1 VKIYEVIQTK
11 NAGYLRG
18 RKLNPVNILVH
29 STGANNPWMRRYVD
43 APDVLGKHIYNNH
56 WNKPTATKS
65 MHAFIGKDINGE
77 VAVAHTLPY
86 DIACWGCGG
95 GKKGSYNY
103 DPVGHLQFEI
113 CEDNLKNE
121 AYYKEAF
128 GVAEEY
134 CAYLCK
140 KIGFDPMK
148 ITSHYEAGRLGY
160 AFKRV
165 DPTHWMAKFDDNM
178 DKFRARVA
186 KRVAGMTEPEEKTEP
201 TDDKLNT
208 EHIINLKITREENAT
223 FFNKPIG
230 SSVLLNLEEYLLG
243 VVPAEIGN
251 SHIEACKAQA
261 IAARTYAYVRT
272 RDGNIIDDT
281 SNYQAYRAPLGI
293 DKAHSVAHQAVKE
306 TAGQMLYYGGK
317 VIETAVYSASN
328 GGRMVSSKERWG
340 GERPYLVS
348 GDDPWTLASGKEKRG
363 HGVGMS
369 QWGAIYAAEHGI
381 SHEKILA
388 FYYPGTVIKPEIS
401 GQTEPEKSEEP
412 EALYQATV
420 VTRQPNSLGL
430 WETARKRRR
439 IMYIPRDA
447 TVDVLEEVNKTWAL
461 VRYQGTTGFV
471 DRKYLRKKAQSLN
484 NPIYYAK
491 VATRYPNSLGLWK
504 TASKGTRLRYIP
516 RDETVGVLEEI
527 DKTWAKVEYQGSVG
541 FVDRKYL
548 KKV

>member
-1 VKIYEVIQTK
+1 MKIYEVIQTK

-43 APDVLGKHIYNNH
+43 APEVLGKHKYNNH
-56 WNKPTATKS
+56 WNKETATKS
-65 MHAFIGKDINGE
+65 MHAFIGKDINGV

-86 DIACWGCGG
+86 DIACWGCGA
-95 GKKGSYNY
+95 GKRGSYNY
-103 DPVGHLQFEI
+103 DPVGHIQFEI

-121 AYYKEAF
+121 DYYREAF

-134 CAYLCK
+134 CAMLCK
-140 KIGFDPMK
+140 KFGYDPMK

-165 DPTHWMAKFDDNM
+165 DPTHWMAKFGDNM
-178 DKFRARVA
+178 DQFRARVA
-186 KRVAGMTEPEEKTEP
+186 KRVANAEVEEKP
-201 TDDKLNT
+201 IGKVTDTSK
-208 EHIINLKITREENAT
+208 HIVTLKITREENAT

-230 SSVLLNLEEYLLG
+230 SSVVLPLEEYLLG
-243 VVPAEIGN
+243 VVPAEIG
-251 SHIEACKAQA
+251 SVHLEACKAQA

-272 RDGNIIDDT
+272 GVGKVIDDT

-340 GERPYLVS
+340 GDRPYLVS
-348 GDDPWTLASGKEKRG
+348 KDDPWTRASGKEKKG

-381 SHEKILA
+381 TYDKILA

-401 GQTEPEKSEEP
+401 NKTEPEKSEKV
-412 EALYQATV
+412 LYQAAV
-420 VTRQPNSLGL
+420 VTRYPNSLGL

-439 IMYIPRDA
+439 IMYVPRDA

-471 DRKYLRKKAQSLN
+471 DRKYLRKRALALN
-484 NPIYYAK
+484 NPAYYAK
-491 VATRYPNSLGLWK
+491 VVTRYPNSLGLWK
-504 TASKGTRLRYIP
+504 TASKGTRLCYIP
-516 RDETVGVLEEI
+516 RDETVGVLEEVN
-527 DKTWAKVEYQGSVG
+527 KTWAKVSYQGSVG
-541 FVDRKYL
+541 FVDRQYL
-548 KKV
+548 RKN